1 MTRNSG
7 GSQGGGG
14 LEGDWRGTGG
24 GRGEDG
30 EEEEEQVWDRG
41 IVRAVAWLRF
51 DPWPRNFHV

>member
-1 MTRNSG
+1 M
-7 GSQGGGG
+7 
-14 LEGDWRGTGG
+14 GDTSL
-24 GRGEDG
+24 RGEDG